1 MNRLVND
8 YRLCYSFTLIFY
20 MLCLINRALVA
31 VCFFFFVINN
41 KYAIYIV
48 NPILK
53 RIEKG

>member
-8 YRLCYSFTLIFY
+8 YRLCYSFTLVFY